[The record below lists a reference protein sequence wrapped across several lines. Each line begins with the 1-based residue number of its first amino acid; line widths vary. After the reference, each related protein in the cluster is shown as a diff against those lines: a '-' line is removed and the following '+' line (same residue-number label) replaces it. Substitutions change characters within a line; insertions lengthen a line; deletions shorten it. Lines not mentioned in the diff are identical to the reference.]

1 MKTQKMN
8 WQIKS
13 ILLAVFAV
21 MMIIPFTS
29 YAKKYTFLNSTVVPG
44 ANGYV
49 KVKKD
54 NNKNYIIK
62 VDVSDLAEV
71 DKVQSTQTTY
81 VVWMET
87 DEGNVENLGQLKS
100 STSFLS
106 KRHSASLET
115 VSSYKPVKLFITTE
129 NGTNAQYPGEQIV
142 LTTDSFRK

>member
-8 WQIKS
+8 RPIKS
-13 ILLAVFAV
+13 IFLVVFAV

-29 YAKKYTFLNSTVVPG
+29 NAKKYTFLNSTVVPG

-54 NNKNYIIK
+54 KNKNYIIK
-62 VDVSDLAEV
+62 VNVSDLAEIA
-71 DKVQSTQTTY
+71 KVQSTQTTY

-100 STSFLS
+100 SSSFLS
-106 KRHSASLET
+106 SRHTASLET
-115 VSSYKPVKLFITTE
+115 VSSYRPVKLFITTE
-129 NGTNAQYPGEQIV
+129 NGTNVQYPGQQVV
-142 LTTDSFRK
+142 LTTDTF

>member
-13 ILLAVFAV
+13 IFLAVFVV

-29 YAKKYTFLNSTVVPG
+29 SAKKYTFLNSTVVPG
-44 ANGYV
+44 ANGYA

-106 KRHSASLET
+106 SRHSASLET
-115 VSSYKPVKLFITTE
+115 VSSYGPVKIFITTE
-129 NGTNAQYPGEQIV
+129 NGTNVQYPGEQIV
-142 LTTDSFRK
+142 LTTDSF